1 MLALCGLVT
10 KLSPTL
16 VTPWTVARQAP
27 LSIGFSKHEYWS
39 GLPFPFPGDLP
50 NPGIKPGSPALQAD
64 FFLPTELPGK
74 PKCEHLRDTKSSIKQ
89 HFPNSQ
95 LSCYKSIYGTRSI
108 QSVRPVGFNQTDY
121 EKFTDM
127 VFDFILQLVFF
138 KKTIACQVLE
148 STKEGYTILTK
159 KDY

>member
-1 MLALCGLVT
+1 MDC
-10 KLSPTL
+10 SP
-16 VTPWTVARQAP
+16 
-27 LSIGFSKHEYWS
+27 
-39 GLPFPFPGDLP
+39 
-50 NPGIKPGSPALQAD
+50 PGSSVHRIFQAWILEWVAISFSRGSSQSRD
-64 FFLPTELPGK
+64 QTWVSCTAGIFFLPTELPGK
-74 PKCEHLRDTKSSIKQ
+74 PKCEHLRDTKSSIKR

-148 STKEGYTILTK
+148 STKEEYTILTK
-159 KDY
+159 KDYWSTLLFQLVSVWALT